1 MATNSNP
8 VTVGKFLAW
17 STTLLAE
24 SDIPTARLD
33 SLILLEDT
41 LGINRARLLAH
52 LELELSDVQKEKLEE
67 LIKQRQ
73 QHTPLAYLRGKA
85 EFYGR
90 TFVVTRETLV
100 PRPET
105 EDMITLLKSVYQGG
119 GRISIADVGTGTG
132 CLGITAALELSN
144 STIDL
149 YDIDAAALL
158 VAKHNA
164 QLYNMPARYYEEDLL
179 SEARRREY
187 DVILANLPYVSDEYT
202 INQSAKFEP
211 KLALFSGLD
220 GLDDYR
226 IFWSQLGNFETK
238 PRHVITESEPA
249 TQHRALVALASKIG
263 FKIQRTRGFIQLFS
277 LINQ

>member
-158 VAKHNA
+158 VAQHNA
-164 QLYNMPARYYEEDLL
+164 QLYTMPARYYEEDLL